1 MAKPI
6 QQRRCKH
13 VNAVW
18 GGSGSIG
25 LGVPSAVIACTTV
38 YKTNKRK
45 RESASPMINAALAE
59 KWTTQDPTGFFISEK
74 LDGMRCLWDGSFLW
88 TRNGNRVYAPP
99 SLVAAL
105 PSHVPLDGELF
116 LGRGRF
122 QECMSIVRR
131 HVPDPAAW
139 KSIMFMV
146 FDAPRAKGTFSA
158 RIRVATDALKGCGWA
173 RVVTQVRCVRVA
185 SR

>member
-1 MAKPI
+1 MRKGRD
-6 QQRRCKH
+6 QR
-13 VNAVW
+13 A
-18 GGSGSIG
+18 
-25 LGVPSAVIACTTV
+25 L
-38 YKTNKRK
+38 TNKRK